1 MSMGVVGLSRN
12 AQAMAPRSTVVDYLG
27 NRTMSD
33 TSESLSKAYLG
44 LRITD
49 PAEVPDEPHPNL
61 LYRHRSHLVP
71 SLQALW
77 ARREIIVSLAERD
90 LRAHYKDATLG
101 FAWALLTPVA
111 TLMVMLLIFSRVKGF
126 HIPAVPYALYAYMG
140 ILPWQFFASSF
151 NMGANSLLSNKAL
164 LAKVHFPRECFPL
177 AQMVEA
183 AVNTLLA
190 TTVGVLLF
198 AINGFAPHVETVWI
212 PLFIAIELL
221 FVTGVVLAA
230 SALLVHVRDLV
241 QVVPVIVQL
250 GMFAT
255 PVIWPFSKIPAT
267 YRPLYSFFNPI
278 GPVIDNFRRTVLV
291 GQSPS
296 WGLLGI
302 AAVGAAFCL
311 ALGYFIFKRLE
322 GELADIA

>member
-1 MSMGVVGLSRN
+1 
-12 AQAMAPRSTVVDYLG
+12 
-27 NRTMSD
+27 MSD
-33 TSESLSKAYLG
+33 DSESLRNAYRY

-49 PAEVPDEPHPNL
+49 LADVPDEPDPEL
-61 LYRHRSHLVP
+61 LYRHRSHLGT
-71 SLQALW
+71 SLRALW
-77 ARREIIVSLAERD
+77 ARREIITTLAERD
-90 LRAHYKDATLG
+90 LRANYKDATLG

-111 TLMVMLLIFSRVKGF
+111 TLLVMLLVFSRIKGF
-126 HIPAVPYALYAYMG
+126 RIPGVPYDLYAYMG

-183 AVNTLLA
+183 AVNTLFAA
-190 TTVGVLLF
+190 TVLVLLF
-198 AINGFAPHVETVWI
+198 VVNGFVPHVETLWI
-212 PLFIAIELL
+212 PLFIAVELL

-255 PVIWPFSKIPAT
+255 PVIWPFSKVPTT

-278 GPVIDNFRRTVLV
+278 GPMIDDFRRTVLL

-302 AAVGAAFCL
+302 AAVGAACYL